1 MKKMMK
7 TLLCVLLILSCVP
20 FALAEDDFTLRSGI
34 VFGDTLEQIV
44 SKETTLMQDADDP
57 NTFKGKIAGYDD
69 ADCHFLFD
77 SDGSMYD
84 MCYSFDE
91 ACTDRDATKDVYQKL
106 FDSLK
111 RKYGAPLGNTGGSC
125 YIMTGSAVTR
135 MALYV
140 GLLRNVGGCD
150 TDYMDYD
157 EWIVEKENYD
167 VKIDLVSYYWRD
179 RDYNY
184 YYYISLSYYRY
195 TAEELEQAIQEKYQE
210 QEKID
215 NDL

>member
-106 FDSLK
+106 L
-111 RKYGAPLGNTGGSC
+111 T
-125 YIMTGSAVTR
+125 V
-135 MALYV
+135 
-140 GLLRNVGGCD
+140 
-150 TDYMDYD
+150 
-157 EWIVEKENYD
+157 
-167 VKIDLVSYYWRD
+167 
-179 RDYNY
+179 
-184 YYYISLSYYRY
+184 
-195 TAEELEQAIQEKYQE
+195 
-210 QEKID
+210 
-215 NDL
+215 